1 MVWMMNY
8 QCLTHPTKEAHP
20 SQRVHNGDRIIAVNG
35 LDESI
40 EMMML
45 GGGVGD
51 SFFSYRFSQYPLG
64 IKTCHIP
71 KVVGKMIFLFQTVG
85 YFSSIFPFHH
95 ETAFLEIQPE
105 RCLRFDLHILMSLYV
120 ENIGWLSLYYLL
132 TDNSS
137 GKAGGAE
144 KSQTLGI
151 IDHSQVLSA
160 PSCTDPNTLS
170 WKAPNCITAQNCS
183 KHARNKSNPQNFP
196 RNCWKTLE
204 NATQQNCSLRD
215 LKEDLRWQEPNASS
229 PTFGP
234 CFFLSIGLIRWL
246 PQDLWNEREATSLF
260 APRRQSATQYKQVSK
275 RVDWIPTVYI

>member
-45 GGGVGD
+45 GGGVRD
-51 SFFSYRFSQYPLG
+51 SIFSYRFSQYPLG
-64 IKTCHIP
+64 IKTWHIP

-85 YFSSIFPFHH
+85 YFSSIFPGFHH

-137 GKAGGAE
+137 GKAGGVE

-151 IDHSQVLSA
+151 IDHSQVCPLHPA
-160 PSCTDPNTLS
+160 QIQTLCLEKLKTVQNMLETS
-170 WKAPNCITAQNCS
+170 QTLRIFHGTAG
-183 KHARNKSNPQNFP
+183 KLLK
-196 RNCWKTLE
+196 

-215 LKEDLRWQEPNASS
+215 FFKTICDGRNRTHLPPLLVLVFFYQLVWSADCLRISEMKEKQLLYLHLGVNLLPNTSRYQKGS
-229 PTFGP
+229 IEYLQYTF
-234 CFFLSIGLIRWL
+234 SII
-246 PQDLWNEREATSLF
+246 
-260 APRRQSATQYKQVSK
+260 
-275 RVDWIPTVYI
+275 